1 MEIVFYTL
9 ITIVTFIIM
18 EGVAWLAHRYLM
30 HGWLWIWH
38 EDHHKPRHEKHGFF
52 EKNDLFFPGI
62 CYSIRPILHHWSIY
76 ASILATV
83 CRDRHFY
90 LWSGLFPHS

>member
-1 MEIVFYTL
+1 MEIVLYSL
-9 ITIVTFIIM
+9 ITIITFVIM

-52 EKNDLFFPGI
+52 EKNDLKTNSLGFLRYMNI
-62 CYSIRPILHHWSIY
+62 ILDACYSI
-76 ASILATV
+76 LA
-83 CRDRHFY
+83 HFI
-90 LWSGLFPHS
+90 FP